1 MPENTC
7 LRPTVGDLSQANT
20 AFCVHTRASSEACTP
35 CWKPKFHLI
44 SLFLQTFSAGALGAS
59 TYHSA
64 FPYKKKKSAPA
75 NCMSNSICAA
85 GKRAQC
91 IKRVAADENLTKP
104 HHCTRCWEKD
114 SALHARLARP
124 EGTCKF
130 ILPCVTHC
138 SWQPLPPG
146 VQSLIHKIRL
156 KWAAALFNFVNNRT
170 KQTPIFSNSSTCKE
184 LMTFGWYLH
193 SIKGAH
199 DDWNKVCGDKGLGWS
214 SRGWFLQKKI
224 KKKIKNSKKKN
235 ALNSELCASPG
246 SLANWK
252 ASNSPTCSSS
262 QNTHRLA
269 AVMQQLVQRNQL
281 GTNTKTSTLT

>member
-193 SIKGAH
+193 SIKGTH

-214 SRGWFLQKKI
+214 SRGWFLQKK
-224 KKKIKNSKKKN
+224 N
-235 ALNSELCASPG
+235 
-246 SLANWK
+246 
-252 ASNSPTCSSS
+252 
-262 QNTHRLA
+262 
-269 AVMQQLVQRNQL
+269 
-281 GTNTKTSTLT
+281 